1 MRVRAGKD
9 YPINTLRL
17 YLDSAHTNRRLVS
30 REFGWD
36 DPYGEKI
43 KIPNECVIEFSD
55 SRELDLLI
63 DALTTFRDKNRDHFG
78 NWVDIGYGDI
88 LNDRDF
94 KRLEH
99 T

>member
-1 MRVRAGKD
+1 MVITSAKG
-9 YPINTLRL
+9 PVNNLRL
-17 YLDSAHTNRRLVS
+17 SLNSAHTNLKLVCQP
-30 REFGWD
+30 FGWD
-36 DPYGEKI
+36 DPYGEKS
-43 KIPNECVIEFSD
+43 KIPSEAVIEFND
-55 SRELDLLI
+55 SRELDMLI
-63 DALTTFRDKNRDHFG
+63 HALETFRDKNRDHFG